1 MVRTRVTDGPAG
13 ATLVVNAWAS
23 EPMRAAPSITLSVAG
38 QRLSGPVSVAGTG
51 HYGATFS
58 GPALVGPGTVTI
70 SGMDAAGWTNRYS
83 VAVSFPGTIATAG
96 AAVTGGTYASAC
108 FQPGTFQSWY
118 LVTAIDGRP
127 LPAPLYAAT
136 AFWNGP

>member
-1 MVRTRVTDGPAG
+1 MCPAIRLRTGPD
-13 ATLVVNAWAS
+13 TT
-23 EPMRAAPSITLSVAG
+23 AP
-38 QRLSGPVSVAGTG
+38 
-51 HYGATFS
+51 
-58 GPALVGPGTVTI
+58 
-70 SGMDAAGWTNRYS
+70 
-83 VAVSFPGTIATAG
+83 VAVTVDAGTIATAG